1 MLTLHTKPAAAPH
14 GMSRRDVLRIG
25 ALGMGG
31 LTLSDLLRL
40 QARGAVEP
48 TARRKAVIM
57 IFLYGG
63 PSHIDTYD
71 MKPDA
76 PDQIRGEF
84 KPIQTNVSGIDI
96 AELMPCQARIADKLA
111 LIRGL
116 RFDSNDHV
124 SDWVFRGTF
133 PDIKR
138 PVFGSVVSRL
148 CGSRGLPPYVALGGE
163 FLSDPGDPAYLGM
176 AHRPFTPTGAGL
188 ANLGLA
194 RDMTLERL
202 DDRKALLQGLDTF
215 RRDLDTH
222 GNLAGMDS
230 FTARALQMIASPSTR
245 AAFDLGA
252 EPDKVRARYGKVPQ
266 LLLARRLV
274 EAGVSVVTLSLSN
287 AVLGGHWDT
296 HAFDQPGRK
305 VESGFSVMRRVLP
318 LYDRLIYTLVSDLH
332 DRGLDKDV
340 AVVAWGE
347 FGRTPKINKNSGR
360 DHWSRSMAVVLA
372 GGGFKRGYVHGTTDA
387 QGMAP
392 ATEPCTPDDVAS
404 TIFNNLGIAPHTEL
418 QTPTGR
424 PVQLFREGKVV
435 EKLLS

>member
-347 FGRTPKINKNSGR
+347 FGRTPKINKNGGR
-360 DHWSRSMAVVLA
+360 DHWGPAGSVLFA
-372 GGGFKRGYVHGTTDA
+372 GGGFRTGQVIGATGPQGDHSRTT
-387 QGMAP
+387 P
-392 ATEPCTPDDVAS
+392 YKPCNVLATLYH
-404 TIFNNLGIAPHTEL
+404 FLGIDLETTLPDFN
-418 QTPTGR
+418 GR
-424 PVQLFREGKVV
+424 PMYLLENRKVIQ
-435 EKLLS
+435 ELL

>member
-1 MLTLHTKPAAAPH
+1 
-14 GMSRRDVLRIG
+14 MSRRDVLRIG

-347 FGRTPKINKNSGR
+347 FGRTPKINKNGGR
-360 DHWSRSMAVVLA
+360 DHWGPAGSVLFA
-372 GGGFKRGYVHGTTDA
+372 GGGFRTGQVIGATGPQGDHSRTT
-387 QGMAP
+387 P
-392 ATEPCTPDDVAS
+392 YKPCNVLATLYH
-404 TIFNNLGIAPHTEL
+404 FLGIDLETTLPDFN
-418 QTPTGR
+418 GR
-424 PVQLFREGKVV
+424 PMYLLENRKVIQ
-435 EKLLS
+435 ELL